1 MRAARAVYLLIC
13 KFLNYPILDTRNVIC
28 HSSLVIRHSSLVI
41 RHSSFV
47 IRLLGFLFSLLG
59 LENLPRF

>member
-1 MRAARAVYLLIC
+1 MFTVRAARAVYLLIC
-13 KFLNYPILDTRNVIC
+13 KFLNYPILDTQN
-28 HSSLVIRHSSLVI
+28 VIRHSSFAT